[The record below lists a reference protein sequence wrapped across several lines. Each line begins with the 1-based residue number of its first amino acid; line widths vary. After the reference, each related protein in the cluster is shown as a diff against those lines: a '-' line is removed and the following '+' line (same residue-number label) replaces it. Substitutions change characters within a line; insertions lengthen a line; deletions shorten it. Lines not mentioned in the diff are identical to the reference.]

1 MTEQSPKAVP
11 FQSVTSIDRQIKQ
24 TMMKMRSASTDEEQ
38 GRQALASQMQELK
51 LRRSRALETR
61 AYSRMLASLR

>member
-1 MTEQSPKAVP
+1 MTEQSSKTVP

-24 TMMKMRSASTDEEQ
+24 TMMKMRGDSTDEEQ

-61 AYSRMLASLR
+61 AYSRMLATLR